1 MADIVTT
8 KDLNV
13 KDDSKLKTGDTR
25 KKYNKAKAAKDL
37 KKFKSKTELY
47 LYEVEKCVKAGGKSM
62 ECKLKVRDIMDEE
75 DRKKKAKKPKEV
87 KKK

>member
-62 ECKLKVRDIMDEE
+62 ECKLKVRDEIDKKDKE
-75 DRKKKAKKPKEV
+75 KKAKKK
-87 KKK
+87 

>member
-13 KDDSKLKTGDTR
+13 KDDSKLKTGNTR
-25 KKYNKAKAAKDL
+25 RKYNKAKAAKDL

-62 ECKLKVRDIMDEE
+62 ECKLKIRDAMDKKDKEE
-75 DRKKKAKKPKEV
+75 KAKKK
-87 KKK
+87 

>member
-13 KDDSKLKTGDTR
+13 KDDSKLKTGNIR
-25 KKYNKAKAAKDL
+25 RKYNKAEAAKDL

-47 LYEVEKCVKAGGKSM
+47 LYEVEKCVKAGGKSI
-62 ECKLKVRDIMDEE
+62 ECKLKIRDEMDKKDKE
-75 DRKKKAKKPKEV
+75 KKAKKK
-87 KKK
+87 

>member
-1 MADIVTT
+1 MADIFTT

-13 KDDSKLKTGDTR
+13 KDDSKLKTGNTR
-25 KKYNKAKAAKDL
+25 RKYNKAKEAKDL

-62 ECKLKVRDIMDEE
+62 ECKLKIRDEMDKKDKEE
-75 DRKKKAKKPKEV
+75 KAKKK
-87 KKK
+87 

>member
-13 KDDSKLKTGDTR
+13 KDDSKLKTGNTR
-25 KKYNKAKAAKDL
+25 RKYNKAEAAKDL

-47 LYEVEKCVKAGGKSM
+47 LYEVEQCMKAGGKSM
-62 ECKLKVRDIMDEE
+62 ECKLKVRDEMDKK
-75 DRKKKAKKPKEV
+75 DREKKSKKK
-87 KKK
+87 

>member
-13 KDDSKLKTGDTR
+13 KDDSKLKTGNTR
-25 KKYNKAKAAKDL
+25 RKYNKTKAAKDL

-47 LYEVEKCVKAGGKSM
+47 LYEVEQCVKAGGKSM
-62 ECKLKVRDIMDEE
+62 ECKLKIRDEMDKKDKEE
-75 DRKKKAKKPKEV
+75 KAKKK
-87 KKK
+87 

>member
-25 KKYNKAKAAKDL
+25 RKYNKTKAAKDL

-62 ECKLKVRDIMDEE
+62 ECKLKVRDEMDKKDKE
-75 DRKKKAKKPKEV
+75 KKAKKK
-87 KKK
+87 

>member
-1 MADIVTT
+1 MAD
-8 KDLNV
+8 KS
-13 KDDSKLKTGDTR
+13 KKEPKDSK
-25 KKYNKAKAAKDL
+25 KKDREALAK
-37 KKFKSKTELY
+37 KKSQVELY

-62 ECKLKVRDIMDEE
+62 ECKLKVRDIMDEK

>member
-13 KDDSKLKTGDTR
+13 KDDSKLKTGNTR
-25 KKYNKAKAAKDL
+25 RKYNKAKGAKDL

-47 LYEVEKCVKAGGKSM
+47 LYEVEK
-62 ECKLKVRDIMDEE
+62 
-75 DRKKKAKKPKEV
+75 
-87 KKK
+87 

>member
-13 KDDSKLKTGDTR
+13 KDDSKLKTGNTR
-25 KKYNKAKAAKDL
+25 RKYNKAKAAKDL

-62 ECKLKVRDIMDEE
+62 ECKLKIRDEMDKKDKE
-75 DRKKKAKKPKEV
+75 KKAKKK
-87 KKK
+87 

>member
-25 KKYNKAKAAKDL
+25 RNYNKTKAAKDL
-37 KKFKSKTELY
+37 KKFKSKAELY
-47 LYEVEKCVKAGGKSM
+47 LYEVEECVKAGGKSM
-62 ECKLKVRDIMDEE
+62 ECKLKVRDEMDKKSRE
-75 DRKKKAKKPKEV
+75 KKAKKG

>member
-8 KDLNV
+8 KDLKV

-25 KKYNKAKAAKDL
+25 RKYNKTKAAKDL

-47 LYEVEKCVKAGGKSM
+47 LYEVEQCVKAGGKSM
-62 ECKLKVRDIMDEE
+62 ECKLKVRDEMDKKS
-75 DRKKKAKKPKEV
+75 RAKKAKET

>member
-8 KDLNV
+8 KDLKV

-47 LYEVEKCVKAGGKSM
+47 LYEVEECVKAGGKSM
-62 ECKLKVRDIMDEE
+62 ECKLKVRDEMDKK
-75 DRKKKAKKPKEV
+75 DREKKSKKK
-87 KKK
+87 

>member
-1 MADIVTT
+1 MADIFTT
-8 KDLNV
+8 KDLKV
-13 KDDSKLKTGDTR
+13 KDTSKLKTGDTR

-62 ECKLKVRDIMDEE
+62 ECKLKVRDEMDKKDKE
-75 DRKKKAKKPKEV
+75 KKAKKK
-87 KKK
+87 

>member
-25 KKYNKAKAAKDL
+25 RKYNKSEAAKDL

-62 ECKLKVRDIMDEE
+62 ECKLKIRDAMDKKDKEE
-75 DRKKKAKKPKEV
+75 KAKKK
-87 KKK
+87 

>member
-13 KDDSKLKTGDTR
+13 KDDSKLKTGNTR
-25 KKYNKAKAAKDL
+25 RKYNKAEAAKDL

-47 LYEVEKCVKAGGKSM
+47 LYEVEQCVKAGGKSM
-62 ECKLKVRDIMDEE
+62 ECKLKVRDAMDKKDKEE
-75 DRKKKAKKPKEV
+75 KAKKK
-87 KKK
+87 

>member
-62 ECKLKVRDIMDEE
+62 ECKLKVRDEMDKKDKE
-75 DRKKKAKKPKEV
+75 KKAKKK
-87 KKK
+87 